1 MTAPAAQAKKLEVEQ
16 RRAIVAA
23 NILAGMSYREIAR
36 ALQNSGHT
44 VTHETVRK
52 DFQAILRQY
61 NEEHQEVAARIVVI
75 EDRRLNHALNAIW
88 SKVENGD
95 LGAINTMI
103 RVMERRARMSGID
116 APTKIAPVTPEGDR
130 PYGDLSDSEL
140 AALYAASVGAGAD
153 RAGTQSEDG
162 DGAPGAGGAE
172 ADPQPA

>member
-75 EDRRLNHALNAIW
+75 EDRR